1 MIRLRRSRDR
11 GHAGHGWLDTYHTF
25 SFADYVDPEHMGF
38 RALRVINEDR
48 IAAGGG
54 FPMHPHRDMEIIT
67 YIIDGALQHRDSIGT
82 SSVILPGEVQ
92 RMSAGKGVVHSEF
105 NPSPTESVHLLQI
118 WILTAARGIAPS
130 YEQKAFPDAERRNR
144 LPLIASPDG
153 AEGSVRIHQDARL
166 YSSLLDAG
174 SQVPFELAP
183 ARHGWIQVVKGDLDV
198 NGQRLSAGDGAALS
212 EEPALAIDAV
222 TPAEFLMFDLA

>member
-1 MIRLRRSRDR
+1 MIRVRRSQDR
-11 GHAGHGWLDTYHTF
+11 GHANHGWLDTYHTF

-38 RALRVINEDR
+38 RTLRVINEDR
-48 IAAGGG
+48 VAGGGG

-67 YIIDGALQHRDSIGT
+67 YIIDGALQHRDSMGT

-105 NPSPTESVHLLQI
+105 NPSPTEPVHLLQI

-130 YEQKAFPDAERRNR
+130 YEQKAYPEDERHNR
-144 LPLIASPDG
+144 LRLIASPDG

-174 SQVPFELAP
+174 SAVRHEFPP
-183 ARHGWIQVVKGDLDV
+183 AGM
-198 NGQRLSAGDGAALS
+198 AGCRW
-212 EEPALAIDAV
+212 
-222 TPAEFLMFDLA
+222 

>member
-1 MIRLRRSRDR
+1 MIRVRRSQDR
-11 GHAGHGWLDTYHTF
+11 GHFNHGWLDTYHTF

-38 RALRVINEDR
+38 RTLRVINEDR
-48 IAAGGG
+48 VAGGGG

-67 YIIDGALQHRDSIGT
+67 YIISGELQHRDSMGT
-82 SSVILPGEVQ
+82 SSVIRPGEVQ

-105 NPSPTESVHLLQI
+105 NPSPTVPVHLLQI

-130 YEQKAFPDAERRNR
+130 YEQKAYPEDERHNR
-144 LPLIASPDG
+144 LRLIASPDG
-153 AEGSVRIHQDARL
+153 AEGSVRIHQDARV

-174 SQVPFELAP
+174 SATRHEFSTG
-183 ARHGWIQVVKGDLDV
+183 RHGWVQVVKGDLDV

-212 EEPALAIDAV
+212 EEAALSIEAIA
-222 TPAEFLMFDLA
+222 PAEFLVFDLA